1 MVRSGRTTD
10 VVLYAKRGGTLW
22 LTRGSS
28 ICCLVIVL
36 LCFLWTLYICE
47 VCIQVYED
55 GSQVYSVCGGCTF
68 VKVCIQVYEDGS
80 EVYSGSGGVLPS
92 V

>member
-1 MVRSGRTTD
+1 M
-10 VVLYAKRGGTLW
+10 K
-22 LTRGSS
+22 
-28 ICCLVIVL
+28 
-36 LCFLWTLYICE
+36 